1 MLLLLV
7 VEVGLSELFRK
18 LSEVVLRMVKLSFL
32 TRAVDNI
39 DKTNRNTSGLNSM
52 RFFPEGFLE
61 VVGILRALYVLEGF
75 SFRTLKYF

>member
-1 MLLLLV
+1 V

-39 DKTNRNTSGLNSM
+39 DKTNRNTSGLNLM